1 MKKLF
6 ILCQIFVRKWRID
19 GSGQQNSA
27 IEKNQDSTTDDVDTV
42 GRNLITCL
50 LIESMN
56 EISDVMGMITEIDPH
71 FERGTEANRG
81 IHDKISSYKEVLE

>member
-1 MKKLF
+1 
-6 ILCQIFVRKWRID
+6 
-19 GSGQQNSA
+19 
-27 IEKNQDSTTDDVDTV
+27 
-42 GRNLITCL
+42 
-50 LIESMN
+50 MN